1 MTDEGMRRKKKS
13 EKEDETIVGRECDGD
28 GDNRTDRENSRE
40 VIVGEG
46 RMERREEKKR
56 EDSDQAWL
64 VQDVLRLGAEVVP
77 DWTPLS
83 LGSFEQV

>member
-1 MTDEGMRRKKKS
+1 MTETEITGQREQSRSNCRRGEDGKK
-13 EKEDETIVGRECDGD
+13 
-28 GDNRTDRENSRE
+28 
-40 VIVGEG
+40 
-46 RMERREEKKR
+46 RREEKKR

>member
-1 MTDEGMRRKKKS
+1 
-13 EKEDETIVGRECDGD
+13 
-28 GDNRTDRENSRE
+28 
-40 VIVGEG
+40 
-46 RMERREEKKR
+46 MERREEKKR